1 MFVMEEFLGGV
12 EFELLI
18 KFKVSIKYLVYVMN
32 IFIF

>member
-12 EFELLI
+12 EIKLLI
-18 KFKVSIKYLVYVMN
+18 KFRGSIKYLVYVMN